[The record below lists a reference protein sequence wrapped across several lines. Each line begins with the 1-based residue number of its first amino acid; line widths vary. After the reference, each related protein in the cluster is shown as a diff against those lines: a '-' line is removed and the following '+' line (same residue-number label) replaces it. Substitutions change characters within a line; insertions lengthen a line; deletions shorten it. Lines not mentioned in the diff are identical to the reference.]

1 MTLCRSILFLI
12 LTVATCD
19 ATGVLRRGAGGRSV
33 GLSGAILAQPEN
45 PLDAMFAN
53 PAGLAWLTEPTISV
67 GYLAAYGDASFRN
80 ALNGESK
87 IRTNFGHG
95 AELALSWP
103 LPNGKG
109 ALGLSV
115 IPESA
120 NLADW
125 RYLDS
130 PGGADGATTYGL
142 QQHRTEF
149 IAVRG
154 ALGLG
159 YQLTER
165 LALGGSVGL
174 VYEEVQ
180 FHAPFIF
187 QSAPGLAGFK
197 TLLNLDTDGFAW
209 NGELSLLYRL
219 TDDIRIGLRYR
230 SSTSIESKGSAR
242 GNAGAQ
248 IANLGLPAAPAFG
261 FGATAELS
269 LPDLYSVG
277 LSWQA
282 TEQLLLL
289 AQLDYIPWSDH
300 FDAMDIRLR
309 NGTNPGLPTNINDRV
324 PIGWSDRFVVRTGLE
339 YQFNETWT
347 GRLGYAWSQS
357 PIPSSHVTP
366 LNAAIS
372 SHSLSAGIGWQR
384 DAYRIDLGYQL
395 DLPNKQSVGTSI
407 YQAGEY
413 SNSSL
418 ELLAHWFSLTTTI
431 QF

>member
-1 MTLCRSILFLI
+1 MILLRCLLCLAF
-12 LTVATCD
+12 TAAACD
-19 ATGVLRRGAGGRSV
+19 ATGVLRRAVGGRGV
-33 GLSGAILAQPEN
+33 ALSGALLAQPEN

-53 PAGLAWLTEPTISV
+53 PAGLAWLSEPTLSV
-67 GYLAAYGDASFRN
+67 GYLAAYGDASFQN

-87 IRTNFGHG
+87 LRTNFGQG

-103 LPNGKG
+103 LPNKRG

-115 IPESA
+115 IPEAA
-120 NLADW
+120 NVANW

-130 PGGADGATTYGL
+130 PGGADGATTYGR
-142 QQHRTEF
+142 QRHRSEF

-154 ALGLG
+154 ALGIG
-159 YQLTER
+159 YQLSDR
-165 LALGGSVGL
+165 LAIGGSLGL
-174 VYEEVQ
+174 VYEEVLFQ
-180 FHAPFIF
+180 APFIF

-197 TLLNLDTDGFAW
+197 TLLNLDTDGVAW
-209 NGELSLLYRL
+209 NGELSLLYRI
-219 TDDIRIGLRYR
+219 TDDLNLALRYR
-230 SSTSIESKGSAR
+230 SSTNIESTGSAS

-248 IANLGLPAAPAFG
+248 IANLGLPIAPSFR

-269 LPDLYSVG
+269 LPDLYSIG

-282 TEQLLLL
+282 TPQLLLL
-289 AQLDYIPWSDH
+289 GQLDYIPWSDH

-309 NGTNPGLPTNINDRV
+309 NGSNPGLPAGIDDRV
-324 PIGWSDRFVVRTGLE
+324 PIGWSDRFVVRAGLE

-347 GRLGYAWSQS
+347 GRLGYSWTRS

-384 DAYRIDLGYQL
+384 GAYRVDLGYQL
-395 DLPNKQSVGTSI
+395 DLPHSQSVGLSA

-413 SNSSL
+413 SHSSL
-418 ELLAHWFSLTTTI
+418 ELLSHWLSLTATI
-431 QF
+431 SF